1 MEQETLNSLIKVAW
15 TNGISRAFGKFAS
28 YKFPPIIQHG
38 INKTYV
44 KAVGVDMSNF
54 HPSNHYVTLNDLFT
68 RELLFDRQMPEDP
81 KSIVSPADSL
91 VSELGDLKDTD
102 ALQIKDFR
110 YCIKELLTKHISD
123 ENIKKVSSGKFINFY
138 LSPKDYH
145 RYHVPTDMRVTKVIH
160 VPGLLYPVN
169 FTYLK
174 KVHSLFVKNERVI
187 LECFDNTGKLFY
199 MVLVGA
205 LNVGKMTLS
214 FEPSIETNIN
224 ASKLNVFEYTNVSLK
239 KGDELGMFKMG
250 STVVMIFEE
259 GFVDLKGELLKKV
272 RFGEE
277 IATKC

>member
-1 MEQETLNSLIKVAW
+1 LNKIIKAAW
-15 TNGISRAFGKFAS
+15 TNVISRSFGKFAS
-28 YKFPPIIQHG
+28 YKFPSIIQHG
-38 INKTYV
+38 INVAYV
-44 KAVGVDMSNF
+44 KSMGVDLSNF
-54 HPSNHYVTLNDLFT
+54 EPSNHYETLNSLFT
-68 RELLFDRQMPEDP
+68 RELSYPREMPKDP
-81 KSIVSPADSL
+81 TVIVSPADSL
-91 VSELGDLKDTD
+91 ISELGDLKEST
-102 ALQIKDFR
+102 AMQIKDFK
-110 YCIKELLTKHISD
+110 YCVKELLTEHISD
-123 ENIKKVSSGKFINFY
+123 EHKSKVIDGKFINFY

-145 RYHVPTDMRVTKVIH
+145 RYHVPMDMRVTRVIH

-169 FTYLK
+169 FTYLR

-214 FEPSIETNIN
+214 FEPKIETNIE
-224 ASKLNVFEYTNVSLK
+224 ASELKVYDYEDLHLK

-259 GFVDLKGELLKKV
+259 GFIKLVSEVGKKV

-277 IATKC
+277 IANKI